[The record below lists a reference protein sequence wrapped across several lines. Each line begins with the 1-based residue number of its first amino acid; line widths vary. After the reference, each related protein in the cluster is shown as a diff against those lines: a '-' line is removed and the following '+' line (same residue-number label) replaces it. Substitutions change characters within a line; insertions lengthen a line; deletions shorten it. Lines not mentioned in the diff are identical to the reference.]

1 MARSMTG
8 FGRASLSIDGRELSI
23 ELKAVNHRNLDIAF
37 RLPRSLSFLEN
48 SARKILASRLARG
61 HIDVS
66 GVYRNIREDSKTVS
80 LDTALLTSYLDLA
93 RQASE
98 DYGIANDLT
107 LSNVLRLPD
116 VIIVAEAE
124 EDRDALLELMEKVLG
139 AACDEL
145 ISMRQL
151 EGERI
156 KLDLVARLDNLA
168 DIRKQIEERA
178 PFVSEEYR
186 TKLNKRIESLLCEVE
201 IDRARLATEVAL
213 FADKVSI
220 DEELVRLM
228 SHIDAARELF
238 ESSEPIGRNLD
249 FIVQEMNR
257 EFNTI
262 GSKANDKSISGL
274 VIDGKAELEKIREQ
288 VQNFE

>member
-37 RLPRSLSFLEN
+37 RFPRSLSFLEN
-48 SARKILASRLARG
+48 PARKILASRLARG
-61 HIDVS
+61 HIDVF
-66 GVYRNIREDSKTVS
+66 GVYRNVREDSKTVS
-80 LDTALLTSYLDLA
+80 LDTALLASYMNLA
-93 RQASE
+93 KKASE

-116 VIIVAEAE
+116 IVVVTEAE
-124 EDRDALLELMEKVLG
+124 EDREALVELMEKTLNL
-139 AACDEL
+139 ACDKL

-151 EGERI
+151 EGDRI
-156 KLDLVARLDNLA
+156 KLDLIARLDCLA
-168 DIRKQIEERA
+168 NIRDKIEERA

-220 DEELVRLM
+220 DEELVRLT
-228 SHIDAARELF
+228 SHIDASRELF
-238 ESSEPIGRNLD
+238 ESSDPIGRNLD

-262 GSKANDKSISGL
+262 GSKANDKLISGL